1 MHTTRERYGGISM
14 TFFSSLAWTG
24 ISFLLFTVLVAVISA
39 WKTRDEQLDTAEGYF
54 LAGRGLPGVVI
65 AGSLLLTNL
74 SAEQLVGLN
83 GQSWK
88 TNMGP
93 IAWEVGSMFTLLVL
107 AYYFLPK
114 YLKMGAMTIPSLMEE
129 RYGKGTKTMF
139 SLVIVVMYSILN
151 LPVILYS
158 GAVVFEQIFDISGI
172 LGTSKFMAVAILC
185 IIIGIIGG
193 CYAIFGGLKAVAV
206 SDTINGIGLIIGGL
220 MIPFLGFAALSA
232 ATGGHGIMDGI
243 KYMVEADPA
252 KMNAINAWNAPE
264 PEVPWPLIITGM
276 FFNNLY
282 WWCTNQ
288 SFVQRSLAAKSLK
301 EGQKGAI
308 FCGFLKCL
316 GPLYLVIPGVIAF
329 YLPSIQD
336 KLAAAGSSAIDFA
349 YPALIAEIVPKPVMG
364 FFAAVMFGAIL
375 SSFNS
380 VLNSSMTLFTLD
392 ILPVISKKKRT
403 DAQLITMAKRFG
415 IVLCLASII
424 IAPFLLYL
432 PAGISTFLNQMWG
445 YYGVPVLAIVVM
457 GILAPRMPS
466 FAPKA
471 AIIVHIVCY
480 GLMMNLLPFHFLYF
494 EVGAFVIDLIL
505 MAILTK
511 AAPRKEAYVLPDLEV
526 VDMTPWKYRKP
537 VIAVTFILL
546 AGIYVLFSPLG
557 LGG

>member
-1 MHTTRERYGGISM
+1 MIWIA
-14 TFFSSLAWTG
+14 L
-24 ISFLLFTVLVAVISA
+24 SFLFFTVMVAVISA
-39 WKTRDEQLDTAEGYF
+39 WKTRDDKLDTAEGYF
-54 LAGRGLPGVVI
+54 LAGRGLPGIVI

-74 SAEQLVGLN
+74 SAEQLVGTN
-83 GQSWK
+83 GQGWAS
-88 TNMGP
+88 NMSP
-93 IAWEVGSMFTLLVL
+93 IGWEVGALFTLFAL
-107 AYYFLPK
+107 ALWFLPT
-114 YLKMGAMTIPSLMEE
+114 YLKMGTTTIPQLMEA
-129 RYGKGTKTMF
+129 RFGRGTKLMF
-139 SLVIVVMYSILN
+139 SFVIVVMYSILN

-158 GAVVFEQIFDISGI
+158 GAVVFENIFDISGI
-172 LGTSKFMAVAILC
+172 FGISKFQAVAILC
-185 IIIGIIGG
+185 VVIGIIGG

-494 EVGAFVIDLIL
+494 EVGAFAIDLIL